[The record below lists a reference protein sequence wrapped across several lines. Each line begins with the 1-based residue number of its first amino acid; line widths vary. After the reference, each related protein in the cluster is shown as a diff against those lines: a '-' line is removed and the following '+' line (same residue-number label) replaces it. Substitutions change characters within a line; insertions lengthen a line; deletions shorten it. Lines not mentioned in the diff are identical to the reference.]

1 MVLPC
6 QNDAGFCLWRV
17 VVTRRRDK
25 LLIAGWAV
33 YDVQLHAG
41 QGCRGAMAGYLG
53 IQEPRLPGSQAPR
66 LPGPWVAGCGAHTYL
81 GTPPVK
87 PVGLHRQG
95 RAQPGLGGEGLLH
108 AQTSLLD
115 SPPKHACQ
123 PLNTSPHLTTYTMQY
138 RHRAEAVSLVD
149 HKPS

>member
-1 MVLPC
+1 MLPY
-6 QNDAGFCLWRV
+6 QNDAGLSVWRV
-17 VVTRRRDK
+17 VMARRRDK

-33 YDVQLHAG
+33 YDVQLHSR
-41 QGCRGAMAGYLG
+41 QGTGVPWRG
-53 IQEPRLPGSQAPR
+53 IQEPTAPGGRLWGEPPAYYE
-66 LPGPWVAGCGAHTYL
+66 V
-81 GTPPVK
+81 GTPPAK

-123 PLNTSPHLTTYTMQY
+123 PLNTSPHITTYSMQY
-138 RHRAEAVSLVD
+138 RHQAEAVSLVD